1 MSLKLA
7 RCTSRA
13 SGKLQT
19 THFPHPVLTNNL
31 RIPFDRALE
40 FANKEKITEQ
50 LYPLFVHDIGA
61 LLYHPQNPNQHR
73 GSLPNSTIA
82 AFDRRQTERR
92 MLGGPP
98 ATQASMPPMGS
109 QMVGAPVPSPSQVSG
124 RPGLDRAHTFPTPPA
139 SASSVVTI
147 AQGAPYDSWNQQVP
161 ASQPLSIDTGL
172 SNQRSVPNTP
182 ASTPPGK
189 STQGAT
195 HYPTPQSYDASRN
208 VYSNPASQGQY
219 QSQVRFGGPL
229 QSSAYSQKGMF
240 RLIKLA

>member
-1 MSLKLA
+1 MSIFGSFY
-7 RCTSRA
+7 CIFMCSNII
-13 SGKLQT
+13 
-19 THFPHPVLTNNL
+19 F

-82 AFDRRQTERR
+82 AFDRQQRERR
-92 MLGGPP
+92 MMGGHQTTPASLHNPPLG
-98 ATQASMPPMGS
+98 A
-109 QMVGAPVPSPSQVSG
+109 QMVGAPVPSPGQASA

-139 SASSVVTI
+139 SASSVVNMG
-147 AQGAPYDSWNQQVP
+147 AQGPPYDSWSSNVSSMPAAQQ
-161 ASQPLSIDTGL
+161 LSIDTGL

-195 HYPTPQSYDASRN
+195 HYPTPQSYDTSRT
-208 VYSNPASQGQY
+208 VYSNPATQGQY

-229 QSSAYSQKGMF
+229 QSTAYPQKSKTSSPL
-240 RLIKLA
+240 RVISCNC